1 MINTTSILVTLVV
14 YKIVLI
20 FIGFWANKRT
30 NNTSDYI
37 LGGRKLGPWVAALSA
52 SASSSS
58 AWTLLGVSGAAY
70 LWGLPAI
77 WLFPATLSG
86 FLINWLYIAPKLNVH
101 SKKIG
106 ALTLTDVLATS
117 DDGKII
123 KEIRWFA
130 SAIILFCFVFYIASQ
145 FDAAGQSFQSTFGM
159 NKNSSIILGALII
172 LIYTLLG
179 GFWAVSV
186 SDTLQGIMMA
196 LSAII
201 LPIAAVT
208 QVGLGSIIASFSDQ
222 SIFSSPQGFGGII
235 GIGFI
240 GALLIYGFAKT
251 YPQST
256 NKIMPRSTTWV
267 NRIDSYI
274 STEKKQKLDQDY
286 QQQQALVAIYNG
298 GFSGVGP
305 GKSTQR
311 NILPYSS
318 SDFIFAIMVEEY
330 GFIIGAVMPILFY
343 LILFYRALRIAIKI
357 TSVFG
362 GLLCVGLMFSLVF
375 QAFINMLVSVGF
387 LPVTGQTL
395 PLISMGGTSILFT
408 CITVGIILSVSNDTS
423 DRQYETA

>member
-1 MINTTSILVTLVV
+1 MKAFIKNINLEGDKVIWAIVLALSIFSILVVYSTAGWKFLFSHLIKLSIGLFFLYQVHKIKFKYFAKIGVLGFVVSIILLILVFIMGV
-14 YKIVLI
+14 TVNGASRWLSIAGFQFQPSDIAKLSILLFMARQLSKYRSEIKDFTKLFLYVLAPLIVICALILPNNFSTSALI
-20 FIGFWANKRT
+20 FLNGLVLM
-30 NNTSDYI
+30 YV
-37 LGGRKLGPWVAALSA
+37 GRV
-52 SASSSS
+52 
-58 AWTLLGVSGAAY
+58 
-70 LWGLPAI
+70 
-77 WLFPATLSG
+77 
-86 FLINWLYIAPKLNVH
+86 
-101 SKKIG
+101 KI
-106 ALTLTDVLATS
+106 
-117 DDGKII
+117 K
-123 KEIRWFA
+123 
-130 SAIILFCFVFYIASQ
+130 YIAS
-145 FDAAGQSFQSTFGM
+145 
-159 NKNSSIILGALII
+159 
-172 LIYTLLG
+172 
-179 GFWAVSV
+179 
-186 SDTLQGIMMA
+186 
-196 LSAII
+196 
-201 LPIAAVT
+201 
-208 QVGLGSIIASFSDQ
+208 
-222 SIFSSPQGFGGII
+222 II

-274 STEKKQKLDQDY
+274 STEKKQELDQDY

>member
-1 MINTTSILVTLVV
+1 MKAFIKNINLEGDKVIWAIVLALSIFSILVVYSTAGWKFLFSHLIKLSIGLFFLYQVHKIKFKYFAKIGVLGFVVSIILLILVFIMGV
-14 YKIVLI
+14 TVNGASRWLSIAGFQFQPSDIAKLSMLLFMARQLSKYRNEIKDFTKLFLYVLAPLIVICALILPNNFSTSALI
-20 FIGFWANKRT
+20 FLNGLVLM
-30 NNTSDYI
+30 YV
-37 LGGRKLGPWVAALSA
+37 GRV
-52 SASSSS
+52 
-58 AWTLLGVSGAAY
+58 
-70 LWGLPAI
+70 
-77 WLFPATLSG
+77 
-86 FLINWLYIAPKLNVH
+86 
-101 SKKIG
+101 KI
-106 ALTLTDVLATS
+106 
-117 DDGKII
+117 K
-123 KEIRWFA
+123 
-130 SAIILFCFVFYIASQ
+130 YIAS
-145 FDAAGQSFQSTFGM
+145 
-159 NKNSSIILGALII
+159 
-172 LIYTLLG
+172 
-179 GFWAVSV
+179 
-186 SDTLQGIMMA
+186 
-196 LSAII
+196 
-201 LPIAAVT
+201 
-208 QVGLGSIIASFSDQ
+208 
-222 SIFSSPQGFGGII
+222 II

-274 STEKKQKLDQDY
+274 STEKKQELDQDY

>member
-1 MINTTSILVTLVV
+1 MKAYIKNINFKGDKVIWAIVLALSIFSILVVYSTAGWKFLFSHLVKLSIGLFFLYQV
-14 YKIVLI
+14 HKIKFKYFAKIGVLGFVVSIILLILVFIMGVTVNGASRWLSIAGFQFQPSDIAKLSILLFMARQLSKYRNEIKDFTKLFLYVLAPLIVICALILPNNFSTSALI
-20 FIGFWANKRT
+20 FLNGLVLM
-30 NNTSDYI
+30 YV
-37 LGGRKLGPWVAALSA
+37 GRV
-52 SASSSS
+52 
-58 AWTLLGVSGAAY
+58 
-70 LWGLPAI
+70 
-77 WLFPATLSG
+77 
-86 FLINWLYIAPKLNVH
+86 
-101 SKKIG
+101 KI
-106 ALTLTDVLATS
+106 
-117 DDGKII
+117 K
-123 KEIRWFA
+123 
-130 SAIILFCFVFYIASQ
+130 YIAS
-145 FDAAGQSFQSTFGM
+145 
-159 NKNSSIILGALII
+159 
-172 LIYTLLG
+172 
-179 GFWAVSV
+179 
-186 SDTLQGIMMA
+186 
-196 LSAII
+196 
-201 LPIAAVT
+201 
-208 QVGLGSIIASFSDQ
+208 
-222 SIFSSPQGFGGII
+222 II

-274 STEKKQKLDQDY
+274 STEKKQELDQDY

>member
-1 MINTTSILVTLVV
+1 MKAFIKNINLEGDKVIWAIVLALSIFSILVVYSTAGWKFLFSHLIKLSIGLFFLYQVHKIKFKYFAKIGVLGFVVSIILLILVFIMGV
-14 YKIVLI
+14 TVNGASRWLSIAGFQFQPSDIAKLSILLFMARQLSKYRNEIKDFTKLFLYVLAPLIVICALILPNNFSTSALI
-20 FIGFWANKRT
+20 FLNGLVLM
-30 NNTSDYI
+30 YV
-37 LGGRKLGPWVAALSA
+37 GRV
-52 SASSSS
+52 
-58 AWTLLGVSGAAY
+58 
-70 LWGLPAI
+70 
-77 WLFPATLSG
+77 
-86 FLINWLYIAPKLNVH
+86 
-101 SKKIG
+101 KI
-106 ALTLTDVLATS
+106 
-117 DDGKII
+117 K
-123 KEIRWFA
+123 
-130 SAIILFCFVFYIASQ
+130 YIAS
-145 FDAAGQSFQSTFGM
+145 
-159 NKNSSIILGALII
+159 
-172 LIYTLLG
+172 
-179 GFWAVSV
+179 
-186 SDTLQGIMMA
+186 
-196 LSAII
+196 
-201 LPIAAVT
+201 
-208 QVGLGSIIASFSDQ
+208 
-222 SIFSSPQGFGGII
+222 II

-251 YPQST
+251 YPQSI

-343 LILFYRALRIAIKI
+343 LILFYRALRIAIKV

-375 QAFINMLVSVGF
+375 QAFVNMLVSVGF

>member
-1 MINTTSILVTLVV
+1 MKAFIKNINLEGDKVIWAIVLALSIFSILVVYSTAGWKFLFSHLIKLSIGLFFLYQVHKIKFKYFAKIGVLGFVVSIILLILVFIMGV
-14 YKIVLI
+14 TVNGASRWLSIAGFQFQPSDIAKLSILLFMARQLSKYRNEIKDFTKLFLYVLAPLIVICALILPNNFSTSALI
-20 FIGFWANKRT
+20 FLNGLVLM
-30 NNTSDYI
+30 YV
-37 LGGRKLGPWVAALSA
+37 GRV
-52 SASSSS
+52 
-58 AWTLLGVSGAAY
+58 
-70 LWGLPAI
+70 
-77 WLFPATLSG
+77 
-86 FLINWLYIAPKLNVH
+86 
-101 SKKIG
+101 KI
-106 ALTLTDVLATS
+106 
-117 DDGKII
+117 K
-123 KEIRWFA
+123 
-130 SAIILFCFVFYIASQ
+130 YIAS
-145 FDAAGQSFQSTFGM
+145 
-159 NKNSSIILGALII
+159 
-172 LIYTLLG
+172 
-179 GFWAVSV
+179 
-186 SDTLQGIMMA
+186 
-196 LSAII
+196 
-201 LPIAAVT
+201 
-208 QVGLGSIIASFSDQ
+208 
-222 SIFSSPQGFGGII
+222 II

-240 GALLIYGFAKT
+240 GALLIYAFAKI

-274 STEKKQKLDQDY
+274 STEKKQELDQDY

>member
-1 MINTTSILVTLVV
+1 MKAFIKNINLEGDKVIWAIVLALSIFSILVVYSTAGWKFLFSHLIKLSIGLFFLYQVHKIKFKYFAKIGVLGFVVSIILLILVFIMGV
-14 YKIVLI
+14 TVNGASRWLSIAGFQFQPSDIAKLSILLFMARQLSKYRNEIKDFTKLFLYVLAPLIVICALILPNNFSTSALI
-20 FIGFWANKRT
+20 FLNGLVLM
-30 NNTSDYI
+30 YV
-37 LGGRKLGPWVAALSA
+37 GRV
-52 SASSSS
+52 
-58 AWTLLGVSGAAY
+58 
-70 LWGLPAI
+70 
-77 WLFPATLSG
+77 
-86 FLINWLYIAPKLNVH
+86 
-101 SKKIG
+101 KI
-106 ALTLTDVLATS
+106 
-117 DDGKII
+117 K
-123 KEIRWFA
+123 
-130 SAIILFCFVFYIASQ
+130 YIAS
-145 FDAAGQSFQSTFGM
+145 
-159 NKNSSIILGALII
+159 
-172 LIYTLLG
+172 
-179 GFWAVSV
+179 
-186 SDTLQGIMMA
+186 
-196 LSAII
+196 
-201 LPIAAVT
+201 
-208 QVGLGSIIASFSDQ
+208 
-222 SIFSSPQGFGGII
+222 II

-274 STEKKQKLDQDY
+274 STDKKQELDQDY
-286 QQQQALVAIYNG
+286 QRQQALVAIYNG

>member
-1 MINTTSILVTLVV
+1 MKAFIKNFNLEGDKVIWAIVLSLSIFSVLVV
-14 YKIVLI
+14 YSTAGWKFLFSHLIKLSIGLFFLYQVHKIK
-20 FIGFWANKRT
+20 FKYFA
-30 NNTSDYI
+30 
-37 LGGRKLGPWVAALSA
+37 
-52 SASSSS
+52 
-58 AWTLLGVSGAAY
+58 
-70 LWGLPAI
+70 
-77 WLFPATLSG
+77 
-86 FLINWLYIAPKLNVH
+86 
-101 SKKIG
+101 KIG
-106 ALTLTDVLATS
+106 VL
-117 DDGKII
+117 G
-123 KEIRWFA
+123 
-130 SAIILFCFVFYIASQ
+130 FVI
-145 FDAAGQSFQSTFGM
+145 
-159 NKNSSIILGALII
+159 SIILLILVFIMGVTVNGASRWLSIAGFQFQPSDIAKLSILLFMARQLSKYRNEIKDFTKLFLYVIAPLIVICALILPNNFSTSA
-172 LIYTLLG
+172 LIFLNGLVLMYVG
-179 GFWAVSV
+179 RVKIKYIVS
-186 SDTLQGIMMA
+186 
-196 LSAII
+196 
-201 LPIAAVT
+201 
-208 QVGLGSIIASFSDQ
+208 
-222 SIFSSPQGFGGII
+222 II

-274 STEKKQKLDQDY
+274 STDKKQELDQDY

-330 GFIIGAVMPILFY
+330 GFIIGALMPILFY

-423 DRQYETA
+423 DRQYETV

>member
-1 MINTTSILVTLVV
+1 MKAFIKNINLEGDKVIWAIVLALSIFSILVVYSTAGWKFLFSHLIKLSIGLFFLYQVHKIKFKYFAKIGVLGFVVSIILLILVFIMGV
-14 YKIVLI
+14 TVNGASRWLSIAGFQFQPSDIAKLSILLFMARQLSKYRNEIKDFTKLFLYVLAPLIVICALILPNNFSTSALI
-20 FIGFWANKRT
+20 FLNGLVLM
-30 NNTSDYI
+30 YV
-37 LGGRKLGPWVAALSA
+37 GRV
-52 SASSSS
+52 
-58 AWTLLGVSGAAY
+58 
-70 LWGLPAI
+70 
-77 WLFPATLSG
+77 
-86 FLINWLYIAPKLNVH
+86 
-101 SKKIG
+101 KI
-106 ALTLTDVLATS
+106 
-117 DDGKII
+117 K
-123 KEIRWFA
+123 
-130 SAIILFCFVFYIASQ
+130 YIAS
-145 FDAAGQSFQSTFGM
+145 
-159 NKNSSIILGALII
+159 
-172 LIYTLLG
+172 
-179 GFWAVSV
+179 
-186 SDTLQGIMMA
+186 
-196 LSAII
+196 
-201 LPIAAVT
+201 
-208 QVGLGSIIASFSDQ
+208 
-222 SIFSSPQGFGGII
+222 II

-274 STEKKQKLDQDY
+274 STEKKQELDQDY

-423 DRQYETA
+423 DRGYETA